1 MRQLL
6 FVALCCGLFGSAAM
20 AQSKL
25 ETKWHCDKPSAMQK
39 LDVGDVPDHSYV
51 IAQGSCAATAG
62 DSLSDKSGAYTEFQE
77 LWKAKFTNHGRFNVT
92 TGSGD
97 MAYYTYEG
105 SGPTDITKP
114 ATNKWKI
121 HSGTGKVKGI
131 NGTGGCTGARHDDG
145 TSDWTCTGTYSM
157 GKEGMGKEGMAK
169 EGMKK

>member
-25 ETKWHCDKPSAMQK
+25 ETKWHCDKPSATQK

-51 IAQGSCAATAG
+51 IAQGSCTATAG

-77 LWKAKFTNHGRFNVT
+77 VWKAKFTNHGRFNVT
-92 TGSGD
+92 TDNGD

-114 ATNKWKI
+114 AMNKWKI
-121 HSGTGKVKGI
+121 NNGTGKVKGI
-131 NGTGGCTGARHDDG
+131 NGSGGCTGARHDDG
-145 TSDWTCTGTYSM
+145 TSDWTCSGMYSM
-157 GKEGMGKEGMAK
+157 GKEGMGKE
-169 EGMKK
+169 EMKK